1 MFLRQSV
8 ISININS
15 PIGKLII
22 LISQSFSGYLI
33 DGKQMPNI
41 LFANFSAEKKK
52 QRECRK
58 LVFQIMRGSSF
69 FQKKFTFSVKKKI
82 TPRTRCYG

>member
-22 LISQSFSGYLI
+22 LINQSFSGYLI

-41 LFANFSAEKKK
+41 LFANFSTEKKK

-69 FQKKFTFSVKKKI
+69 FPKKLRFQS
-82 TPRTRCYG
+82 RRR